1 MEKTL
6 VILAAGMGSRFG
18 GLKQIEPVGNNGE
31 FIIDYSIYSA
41 LRYGFNKVV
50 FIIKE
55 ENEEIFRN
63 TIGNRIS
70 KFVQVEYAYQKND
83 DVVEGVNIPADR
95 DKPLGTAH
103 AIYCARDHINGN
115 FGVITSDDFY
125 GDDAF
130 RVLSENIENTNDY
143 VIVGYPIRSTLSD
156 NGSVKRG
163 IIIEENNKVVDIIES
178 SCVIEGDRVKC
189 TPLDSSKE
197 SFYVEANHPCT
208 MLMNGFTRNII
219 NTIEYTMLDEF
230 NKHKEDLDSYELL
243 LPDIMSKDIKRGQ
256 NVRVVPTTSNWM
268 GVTYKEDLDKL
279 KAFINQN
286 IEAGIYP
293 DNLWNINIAKRS

>member
-1 MEKTL
+1 MSEKTL

-18 GLKQIEPVGNNGE
+18 GLKQIEPVGNHGE

-41 LRYGFNKVV
+41 IKYGFNKVV

-55 ENEEIFRN
+55 ENESVFKE

-70 KFVQVEYAYQKND
+70 NHVKVEYAYQKND
-83 DVVEGVNIPADR
+83 DVVEGVNIPKDR
-95 DKPLGTAH
+95 EKPLGTAH
-103 AIYCARDHINGN
+103 AIYCARNNISGN

-130 RVLSENIENTNDY
+130 RVLSESIENTNDY
-143 VIVGYPIRSTLSD
+143 VIVGYPIKSTLSE

-189 TPLDSSKE
+189 TPLDTSKE
-197 SFYVEANHPCT
+197 AFYVEGNHPCS
-208 MLMNGFTRNII
+208 MLMNGFTKNII
-219 NTIEYTMLDEF
+219 NTIERTMLDEF
-230 NKHKEDLDSYELL
+230 NKHMDNIDSYELL
-243 LPDIMSKDIKRGQ
+243 LPDIMSKDIKNGQ
-256 NVRVVPTTSNWM
+256 NIRVVSTTSTWM
-268 GVTYKEDLDKL
+268 GVTYKEDLEKL
-279 KAFINQN
+279 KTFISKN
-286 IEAGIYP
+286 IDDGIYP
-293 DNLWNINIAKRS
+293 ENLWN

>member
-1 MEKTL
+1 MSEKTL

-18 GLKQIEPVGNNGE
+18 GLKQIETVGNHGE

-41 LRYGFNKVV
+41 IKYGFNKVV

-55 ENEEIFRN
+55 ENESIFKK

-70 KFVQVEYAYQKND
+70 NHVKVEYAYQKND
-83 DVVEGVNIPADR
+83 DVVEGVSIPKDR
-95 DKPLGTAH
+95 EKPLGTAH
-103 AIYCARDHINGN
+103 AIYCARNNISGN

-130 RVLSENIENTNDY
+130 RVLSESIENTNDY
-143 VIVGYPIRSTLSD
+143 VIVGYPIKSTLSD

-189 TPLDSSKE
+189 TPLDTSKE
-197 SFYVEANHPCT
+197 AFYVEGNHPCS
-208 MLMNGFTRNII
+208 MLMNGFTKNII
-219 NTIEYTMLDEF
+219 NIIEHTMLDEF
-230 NKHKEDLDSYELL
+230 NKHMDNIDSYELL
-243 LPDIMSKDIKRGQ
+243 LPDIMSKDIKNGQ
-256 NVRVVPTTSNWM
+256 NIRVVSTTSTWM
-268 GVTYKEDLDKL
+268 GVTYKEDLEKL
-279 KAFINQN
+279 KSFISKN
-286 IEAGIYP
+286 IDDGIYP
-293 DNLWNINIAKRS
+293 ENLWN

>member
-1 MEKTL
+1 MNEKTL

-18 GLKQIEPVGNNGE
+18 GLKQIEPVGPNGE

-41 LRYGFNKVV
+41 IKYGFNKVV

-55 ENEEIFRN
+55 ENESIFKE
-63 TIGNRIS
+63 TIGNRIANHV
-70 KFVQVEYAYQKND
+70 KVEYAYQKSD
-83 DVVEGVNIPADR
+83 DVVDGINIPETR
-95 DKPLGTAH
+95 EKPLGTAH
-103 AIYCARDHINGN
+103 AIYCARNNINSN

-143 VIVGYPIRSTLSD
+143 VIVGYPIKSTLSD

-163 IIIEENNKVVDIIES
+163 IIIKENNKVVDIIES
-178 SCVIEGDRVKC
+178 SCIIEGDKVKC
-189 TPLDSSKE
+189 SPLDTTKE
-197 SFYVEANHPCT
+197 ELYVDDNHPCS

-219 NTIEYTMLDEF
+219 NTIEYTMLDEV
-230 NKHKEDLDSYELL
+230 NKHLDDLNNFELL
-243 LPDIMSKDIKRGQ
+243 LPDIISKDIKKGQ
-256 NVRVVPTTSNWM
+256 NVRVVSTTSTWM

-279 KAFINQN
+279 KSFINN
-286 IEAGIYP
+286 SINDGIYP
-293 DNLWNINIAKRS
+293 NNLWN